1 MHHSSSLNW
10 RAKPHTRRAAFVS
23 SLLVFC
29 WSTGLPSA
37 PGEETPT
44 RVDADSQSEDAKWI
58 QLFNG
63 KDLEGWTPKF
73 TGHELGENVH
83 DTFRAEG
90 GLLQVNYIGWKEF
103 GTTFG
108 HLFWREKHSHYRL
121 RVEYRFI
128 GEQCPGGPGWAL
140 RNSGAMLHCQ
150 DPASMTKNQEFP
162 VSIEAQ
168 FLGGADSGERS
179 TNNLCTPGTHVVIDG
194 KLVTQHCTSSRSK
207 TYRGDGWVT
216 AEIEVRGHGKIRHFV
231 EGELV
236 LEYERP
242 VLDPGDSDA
251 KRLLEAG
258 AKEEVSEGYISLQAE
273 SHPVEFRKVELLVLD
288 PSAGDS

>member
-1 MHHSSSLNW
+1 MDRSTSQTW
-10 RAKPHTRRAAFVS
+10 RANPGARRAAVAS
-23 SLLVFC
+23 CLLILCCF
-29 WSTGLPSA
+29 TGLP
-37 PGEETPT
+37 PLFGQETPKG
-44 RVDADSQSEDAKWI
+44 VDPDNQTEDGEWI
-58 QLFNG
+58 ALFNG

-73 TGHELGENVH
+73 TGHELGDNVH
-83 DTFRAEG
+83 GAFRVADG
-90 GLLQVNYIGWKEF
+90 VLQVNYSGWKEF

-108 HLFWREKHSHYRL
+108 HLFWREKYSHYRL

-150 DPASMTKNQEFP
+150 DPASMTKDQEFP

-179 TNNLCTPGTHVVIDG
+179 TNNLCTPGTHVVIDE

-207 TYRGDGWVT
+207 TYRGDEWVT
-216 AEIEVRGHGKIRHFV
+216 VEIEVRGHGNIRHFV

-242 VLDPGDSDA
+242 VLDPGDADA
-251 KRLLEAG
+251 RRLLEAG

-288 PSAGDS
+288 PSDGGS